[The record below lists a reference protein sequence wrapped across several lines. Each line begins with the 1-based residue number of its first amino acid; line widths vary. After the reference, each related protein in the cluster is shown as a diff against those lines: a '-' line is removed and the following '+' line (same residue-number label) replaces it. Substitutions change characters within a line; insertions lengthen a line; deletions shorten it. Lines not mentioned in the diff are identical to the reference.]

1 MILCLFLTKTL
12 TLKLLITDPMI
23 DNNEIL
29 KQIGFLGPDLSRAII
44 ENCKLVEIAA
54 ETEIVKE
61 GQYIKY
67 IPIVIKGLVK
77 VTTRQEDKELLLY
90 YIQPNES
97 CVMSFSASLKNDK
110 SKIFAITEEDS
121 SMILM
126 PSDNVLKWINE
137 YPSLNKLFYHQYN
150 LRYLDLIETINHLLY
165 QRLDK
170 RLYDYL
176 KEKVRLTGRN
186 PYIISHREIAYELGT
201 AREVVTR
208 VLKKLESE
216 QKIRQQKSGIQI
228 L

>member
-1 MILCLFLTKTL
+1 
-12 TLKLLITDPMI
+12 MI
-23 DNNEIL
+23 DNNEIE
-29 KQIGFLGPDLSRAII
+29 KQIGFLGPDLSRVII
-44 ENCKLVEIAA
+44 ESCKIAEIAA
-54 ETEIVKE
+54 DTEIVKE

-77 VTTRQEDKELLLY
+77 VTTRQEEKELLLY

-110 SKIFAITEEDS
+110 SKIFATTEEDS
-121 SMILM
+121 LVILM
-126 PSDNVLKWINE
+126 PSDNILKWINQ
-137 YPSLNKLFYHQYN
+137 YTSLNKLFYQQYN
-150 LRYLDLIETINHLLY
+150 LRYLDLLETINHLLF
-165 QRLDK
+165 QKLDK
-170 RLYDYL
+170 RLYEYL
-176 KEKVRLTGRN
+176 KEKVRLTGKN

-216 QKIRQQKSGIQI
+216 QRIRQLKSGIQV